1 MSADLQVEEPPRRLN
16 SFTGTAGARES
27 HVWDRAFGP
36 WDLYFGVVWAATV
49 AFVLGADFPALS
61 YRLPAAALLTLLIP
75 WYAWAGRPLLL
86 RDPGAEPA
94 LSLRYLG
101 VLTALFLP
109 AAFLVGETRLITFA
123 IAPHCF
129 MLLPLRRA
137 IGAMAVVSLL
147 PVAGWALLW
156 RPEGHVVFMNA
167 VGSFVTLAFSSF
179 FGAWILRIIGQ
190 SQERASLITELDAS
204 REEVARLSA
213 AQGAHAERERMSR
226 EIHDTLAQGF
236 TSLLMLVQAVQSELD
251 TDPEQAH
258 RHLELMAATAR
269 QNLAEARALVA
280 GGAPADLDAGSLPDA
295 VRRLAAR
302 QDPPADVSVTGEV
315 RPLAAALEVVALR
328 SCQESLANAAKHA
341 GAGARCSV
349 SLAYGDDGLTVAVRD
364 TGRGFDPA
372 APVPG
377 YGLRGLRARAA
388 EVGGTAAVEAAPGC
402 GTTVTVT
409 LPTTTLPISPTT
421 P

>member
-1 MSADLQVEEPPRRLN
+1 MSADLQMEEQPRRLRG
-16 SFTGTAGARES
+16 FTGAAGAREA

-36 WDLYFGVVWAATV
+36 WDLYFGVVWVATV
-49 AFVLGADFPALS
+49 VFVLGAGFPAAG
-61 YRLPAAALLTLLIP
+61 YRLLSAALLAPLAP
-75 WYAWAGRPLLL
+75 WYVWVGRPLLL
-86 RDPGAEPA
+86 LEPGARLRE
-94 LSLRYLG
+94 SLRYLAG
-101 VLTALFLP
+101 NLALFLP
-109 AAFLVGETRLITFA
+109 AAVLVGEARLAAFA
-123 IAPHCF
+123 LVPPCF

-137 IGAMAVVSLL
+137 VAAVALVAMA
-147 PVAGWALLW
+147 PVAGWAVLW
-156 RPEGHVVFMNA
+156 RPPGHDVFVSA
-167 VGSFVTLAFSSF
+167 LGSFVTFVFSAFI
-179 FGAWILRIIGQ
+179 GAWITRIIQQ
-190 SQERASLITELDAS
+190 SQERASLIAELDAS

-236 TSLLMLVQAVQSELD
+236 TSLLMLVQAVQSELE

-269 QNLAEARALVA
+269 QNLAEARSLVS

-302 QDPPADVSVTGEV
+302 QDPPAAASVTGEV

-341 GAGARCSV
+341 GPGARCSL
-349 SLAYGDDGLTVAVRD
+349 SLSYGDAELTVTVED
-364 TGRGFDPA
+364 TGRGFDPT
-372 APVPG
+372 APTAG

-388 EVGGTAAVEAAPGC
+388 EAGGTASIVSAVHT

-409 LPTTTLPISPTT
+409 LPIR
-421 P
+421 

>member
-16 SFTGTAGARES
+16 GFTGTAGAREP

-36 WDLYFGVVWAATV
+36 WDLYFGVVWVATAAF
-49 AFVLGADFPALS
+49 ALGADFPSLS
-61 YRLPAAALLTLLIP
+61 YRIPAVALLALLIP

-86 RDPGAEPA
+86 MDPGAEPG

-101 VLTALFLP
+101 VMLALFLP
-109 AAFLVGETRLITFA
+109 AACLVGETRLITFA
-123 IAPHCF
+123 LAPHFF

-137 IGAMAVVSLL
+137 IGAMAVVALL

-156 RPEGHVVFMNA
+156 RPTGHIVFVNA
-167 VGSFVTLAFSSF
+167 VSSFVTFAFSAF
-179 FGAWILRIIGQ
+179 FGAWILRIIEQ
-190 SQERASLITELDAS
+190 SQGRASLIAELDAS

-236 TSLLMLVQAVQSELD
+236 TSLLMLVQAVQSEMD

-269 QNLAEARALVA
+269 QNLAEARALVS

-302 QDPPADVSVTGEV
+302 QDPPAAVSVTGEV
-315 RPLAAALEVVALR
+315 RPLAAVLEVVALR
-328 SCQESLANAAKHA
+328 SCQESLSNASKHA
-341 GAGARCSV
+341 GAAARCAV
-349 SLAYGDDGLTVAVRD
+349 SLAYGDCELTVTVRD

-372 APVPG
+372 APAPG
-377 YGLRGLRARAA
+377 HGLRGLRARAA
-388 EVGGTAAVEAAPGC
+388 EVGGTAVIDSAPGT
-402 GTTVTVT
+402 GTTVTVA
-409 LPTTTLPISPTT
+409 LPTTR
-421 P
+421 

>member
-1 MSADLQVEEPPRRLN
+1 MPADLQVEEPPRRL
-16 SFTGTAGARES
+16 SGFTGTAGARET

-36 WDLYFGVVWAATV
+36 WDLYFAVVWAATT
-49 AFVLGADFPALS
+49 AFVLGADLPALR
-61 YRLPAAALLTLLIP
+61 YRIPAAALLALLIP

-86 RDPGAEPA
+86 KDPGSEPA
-94 LSLRYLG
+94 PALRYLG
-101 VLTALFLP
+101 GMLALFLP
-109 AAFLVGETRLITFA
+109 AASLVGETRLITFA
-123 IAPHCF
+123 LAPHCF

-147 PVAGWALLW
+147 PVAGWSLLW
-156 RPEGHVVFMNA
+156 RPPGHVVFVNA
-167 VGSFVTLAFSSF
+167 VGSFVTFAFSSF
-179 FGAWILRIIGQ
+179 FGAWIIRIIEQ
-190 SQERASLITELDAS
+190 SQERASLIAELDTS

-213 AQGAHAERERMSR
+213 AHGAHNERERMSR

-251 TDPEQAH
+251 TDREQAH

-269 QNLAEARALVA
+269 QNLAEARALVS

-302 QDPPADVSVTGEV
+302 QDPPAAVSVTGDV
-315 RPLAAALEVVALR
+315 RPLAPALEVVALR
-328 SCQESLANAAKHA
+328 SCQESLSNASKHA
-341 GAGARCSV
+341 GPGARCSV
-349 SLAYGDDGLTVAVRD
+349 SLAYGDRELTVTVRD

-372 APVPG
+372 ALEQG

-388 EVGGTAAVEAAPGC
+388 EAGGAAAIDSSAAG

-409 LPTTTLPISPTT
+409 LPIR
-421 P
+421 

>member
-1 MSADLQVEEPPRRLN
+1 MSADLQVEEPPRRL
-16 SFTGTAGARES
+16 SGFTGRAGARES

-36 WDLYFGVVWAATV
+36 WDLYFGFVWVATV
-49 AFVLGADFPALS
+49 AFVLGTDFPPLS
-61 YRLPAAALLTLLIP
+61 YRVPAAALLTLLIP
-75 WYAWAGRPLLL
+75 WYAWAGRPLLQK
-86 RDPGAEPA
+86 DPGAEPG

-101 VLTALFLP
+101 VVVALFLP
-109 AAFLVGETRLITFA
+109 AASLAGETRLITFA
-123 IAPHCF
+123 LAPHCF

-137 IGAMAVVSLL
+137 VGAMGVVALL

-156 RPEGHVVFMNA
+156 QPAGHIVFINA
-167 VGSFVTLAFSSF
+167 ASAFVTLVFSSF
-179 FGAWILRIIGQ
+179 FGAWIIRIIEQ
-190 SQERASLITELDAS
+190 SRERASLITELDAS

-236 TSLLMLVQAVQSELD
+236 TSLLMLVQAVQSEMD

-302 QDPPADVSVTGEV
+302 QAPPAAVSVTGEV
-315 RPLAAALEVVALR
+315 RPLAAVLEVVALR
-328 SCQESLANAAKHA
+328 SCQESLSNASKHA

-349 SLAYGDDGLTVAVRD
+349 SLAYGDGELTVTVRD

-372 APVPG
+372 APGPG
-377 YGLRGLRARAA
+377 HGLRGLRARTA
-388 EVGGTAAVEAAPGC
+388 EVGGTASIAAVPGT

-409 LPTTTLPISPTT
+409 LPTTTLPTT
-421 P
+421 L